1 MTKLD
6 FLTRGDLFSEL
17 SDLARRNGVSNRS
30 TWNDLVEATVESHR
44 ELGELD
50 KDQDLQGLKEQL
62 RGMWDEYNRQA
73 GEMSQGALDE
83 DPETPRAG

>member
-6 FLTRGDLFSEL
+6 FLNRGDLFSEL

-44 ELGELD
+44 EIGELD
-50 KDQDLQGLKEQL
+50 PDQDVQGLKDDL
-62 RGMWDEYNRQA
+62 RGMWDEYVRQA
-73 GEMSQGALDE
+73 GPMDERALDE
-83 DPETPRAG
+83 DPETPRAE

>member
-6 FLTRGDLFSEL
+6 FLNRGDFFSEL

-50 KDQDLQGLKEQL
+50 PDQDLQGLKDDL
-62 RGMWDEYNRQA
+62 RGMWDEYVRQA
-73 GEMSQGALDE
+73 GPMDERALDE
-83 DPETPRAG
+83 DPETPRAE

>member
-17 SDLARRNGVSNRS
+17 SDLARRNGVSNRP

-50 KDQDLQGLKEQL
+50 KDQDLQGIKEQL
-62 RGMWDEYNRQA
+62 RGMWDEYVRQA
-73 GEMSQGALDE
+73 GELSQDALDE